1 MQQDNLALS
10 IPSLEP
16 NEMGH
21 SISARIL
28 SRVKVYGDRL
38 NHLIV
43 SAPCDERASSQLQ
56 SWLSDPG
63 EAN

>member
-16 NEMGH
+16 NEIGH
-21 SISARIL
+21 SISARFL
-28 SRVKVYGDRL
+28 SRIKVYRL

-43 SAPCDERASSQLQ
+43 SAPCDEPASSQIQ

-63 EAN
+63 DAN